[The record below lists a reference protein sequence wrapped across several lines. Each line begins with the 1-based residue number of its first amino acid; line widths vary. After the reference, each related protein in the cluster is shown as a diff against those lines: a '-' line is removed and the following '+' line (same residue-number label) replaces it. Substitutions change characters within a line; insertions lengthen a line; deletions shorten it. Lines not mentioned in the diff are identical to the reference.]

1 MPSTSHRRARG
12 SSFMAVTLAV
22 AAGLSMWQALGASLS
37 FVFGPRNSCQLRQPA
52 VSTRAV
58 EDEVV
63 KQVTNTVK
71 TVADTNAE
79 FWSLYAGEP
88 LLPMFRPYVMDL
100 ITQSHLSLVD
110 ARFKYDAVWALG
122 MRDYFELMMG
132 SYDRMVRE
140 GESEK
145 VWSAMTKAL
154 GLDGETVKADAE
166 AARAYAK
173 ATKPAEIL
181 GALERTTPAP
191 DAKVAAAFDGISKG
205 LFTNTYAVG
214 LFRIMEYMGVELKK
228 ANVEEWVKAL
238 GLKSA
243 RATAALDTYLAFQKK
258 LEQAMELLREMEIR
272 EKKNLAERLEQKA
285 KALAAKA
292 SEKKAEAGDEEKAPV
307 AAAA

>member
-1 MPSTSHRRARG
+1 
-12 SSFMAVTLAV
+12 
-22 AAGLSMWQALGASLS
+22 MWQALDASLS
-37 FVFGPRNSCQLRQPA
+37 FVFGPRNSSQLRQPH
-52 VSTRAV
+52 VRRAADSP

-79 FWSLYAGEP
+79 FWSLYSGEP

-110 ARFKYDAVWALG
+110 NRFKYDAVWALG

-145 VWSAMTKAL
+145 VWTAMTQAL
-154 GLDGETVKADAE
+154 GLNGEEVKADAE
-166 AARAYAK
+166 VARAYAK

-181 GALERTTPAP
+181 GALERTSPAS
-191 DAKVAAAFDGISKG
+191 DAKVAAAFEGISKS
-205 LFTNTYAVG
+205 LFTNTYALG
-214 LFRIMEYMGVELKK
+214 LFRIMDYMGVELKK

-238 GLKSA
+238 GLKSS
-243 RATAALDTYLAFQKK
+243 RATVALDSYLAFQKK
-258 LEQAMELLREMEIR
+258 LEQAMELMREMEIR

-292 SEKKAEAGDEEKAPV
+292 DEKKAAGEETKPV